1 MRHAPDEYLFPAVF
15 SGKGFIMGPRA
26 IFETLRRNVT
36 DHYFDLKGR
45 VSRPEFWRFVFA
57 CAVIYFM
64 AFILEAIIHRR
75 LLTPVIGL
83 GLLLP
88 IAGLGARRLQ
98 DTGRNGML
106 IWAYSIPTAILELVS
121 LAGVYGPKGT
131 SVSLYSI
138 FMVAS
143 LVWLIAAFAFAWL
156 WAQPGTAGPN
166 AYGPEPKAAIAA
178 A

>member
-1 MRHAPDEYLFPAVF
+1 LFRVAL
-15 SGKGFIMGPRA
+15 SGKGFLMDPRE
-26 IFETLRRNVT
+26 IFETFRRNIT
-36 DHYFDLKGR
+36 EHYFDMKGR
-45 VSRPEFWRFVFA
+45 VSRQEFWLFVLA
-57 CAVIYFM
+57 CTIIYVI
-64 AFILEAIIHRR
+64 AFTLEYIIHRR

-98 DTGRNGML
+98 DTGRNGLL
-106 IWAYSIPTAILELVS
+106 IWAYSIPAAILELVS
-121 LAGVYGPKGT
+121 LAGVYGPNGT

-166 AYGPEPKAAIAA
+166 AYGPEPKAAITAA
-178 A
+178 

>member
-1 MRHAPDEYLFPAVF
+1 MN
-15 SGKGFIMGPRA
+15 PRA
-26 IFETLRRNVT
+26 IIETFRRNVT
-36 DHYFDLKGR
+36 QHYFDLKGR

-57 CAVIYFM
+57 CAVIYLM
-64 AFILEAIIHRR
+64 AFLLEEIIHRR

-106 IWAYSIPTAILELVS
+106 VWAYSIPTAILELVS
-121 LAGVYGPKGT
+121 LAGVYGPHGT

-166 AYGPEPKAAIAA
+166 AYGPEPRAAIAA